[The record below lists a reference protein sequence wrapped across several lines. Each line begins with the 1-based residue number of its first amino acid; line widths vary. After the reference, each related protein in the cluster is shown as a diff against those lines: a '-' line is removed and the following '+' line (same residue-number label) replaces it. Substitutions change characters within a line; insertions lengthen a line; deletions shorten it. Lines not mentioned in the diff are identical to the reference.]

1 MDIIYETVRGFTGQ
15 RWIIHALV
23 SGLEMH
29 HVEIAFNK
37 NEICPFVQGLVTMYE
52 RQHNIVIKII
62 QIDGETSLTDKFNEW
77 IRKEGINISTSA
89 PDSWEQNGPIERA
102 GGRLGEVQR
111 TLRISSLLPENLFP
125 ELWKTSAYL
134 LNRTPTSSLGG
145 KSPWQVLNE
154 HQGKTG
160 DAAKPQIGH
169 IRAIGSRVYVMDKHV
184 PKGRKSLPRAHIGYL
199 TGFDA
204 TNIYRVWVPHLKRV
218 FRARDVR
225 IDETLGFDPANPHLD
240 PLMITEVDDLVRIIE
255 IPELPDAAQANPD
268 YVHDDWNWNVLTQH
282 HGASSSESPEEGL
295 EAVPTPTSSNLR
307 GYEKDNSH
315 DQLPTPEP
323 TPEPSFPIQLL
334 PPKSQA
340 DPKLLPPAN
349 PVDDL
354 ADQFQ
359 QLQYD
364 VSDRLVDTSF
374 SPYSSELERPPARPS
389 GRSEPQDSTTQKP
402 KHSISADLLPDHI
415 IEGKRTRK
423 PRALHTAVSTL
434 RTQEDPY
441 SVFHATLRTLNMR
454 TNRPRHQ
461 SEMPPVPR
469 NYGALTN
476 HPERN
481 EFLKACDVEIHNL
494 DKRDTFKI
502 VDKPTNTFIVPL
514 IGTR

>member
-1 MDIIYETVRGFTGQ
+1 
-15 RWIIHALV
+15 
-23 SGLEMH
+23 MH

-37 NEICPFVQGLVTMYE
+37 NEICPFVQGLITMYE
-52 RQHNIVIKII
+52 RQYNIKIKVI

-77 IRKEGINISTSA
+77 IREKGINISTSA

-145 KSPWQVLNE
+145 KSPWQALNE

-204 TNIYRVWVPHLKRV
+204 TNIYRVWVPHLKRI

-255 IPELPDAAQANPD
+255 IPELPDTAQADPD
-268 YVHDDWNWNVLTQH
+268 YVHEHVLAQH
-282 HGASSSESPEEGL
+282 HGASSSESPEEG
-295 EAVPTPTSSNLR
+295 EGVSTPTSSNLR

-334 PPKSQA
+334 PPGSQA
-340 DPKLLPPAN
+340 DPELLPPAN

-354 ADQFQ
+354 AD
-359 QLQYD
+359 
-364 VSDRLVDTSF
+364 RLVDTSF
-374 SPYSSELERPPARPS
+374 SPYSSGLEGPPAPS
-389 GRSEPQDSTTQKP
+389 GQSEPQDSTTRKP
-402 KHSISADLLPDHI
+402 KHSISADLLTDHI

-423 PRALHTAVSTL
+423 PRAVHTAISTL
-434 RTQEDPY
+434 RTQEDPLCFPCDF
-441 SVFHATLRTLNMR
+441 SRIEQNSPSPL
-454 TNRPRHQ
+454 
-461 SEMPPVPR
+461 PVR
-469 NYGALTN
+469 NAAS
-476 HPERN
+476 P
-481 EFLKACDVEIHNL
+481 
-494 DKRDTFKI
+494 
-502 VDKPTNTFIVPL
+502 
-514 IGTR
+514 